1 MLRFMRPRARLRLLG
16 GSFALLAMAGLWIG
30 HSLEYIRVWGT
41 RGFTT
46 IAAGS
51 VHAYMLPVGVALA
64 LAGAFVSL
72 AAFRLW
78 VRLGRRLDVAKAAL
92 TDSLLG
98 RATRTRPAGDAA
110 LHAPST
116 TTALLLAWP
125 VLSAVQIGLYL
136 AQENLEA
143 IRVGL
148 PAPGFGAITGV
159 HALAPAVHAVVAL
172 VLLLLV
178 AAVAR
183 LFRRRTAVIAG
194 IEGRIRRLVARR
206 RSIEVRRPVASAPA
220 PPLRLLGAQLWCR
233 PPPLPA

>member
-1 MLRFMRPRARLRLLG
+1 MRPRARLRLFG

-41 RGFTT
+41 RGFTAILT
-46 IAAGS
+46 GS
-51 VHAYMLPVGVALA
+51 VHAYMLPVGVALTLVA
-64 LAGAFVSL
+64 AFVSL

-78 VRLGRRLDVAKAAL
+78 VRLGHRLDTARAAL
-92 TDSLLG
+92 GEALLG
-98 RATRTRPAGDAA
+98 RRLRRHPANAA
-110 LHAPST
+110 LRLPST
-116 TTALLLAWP
+116 TAALLLGWP
-125 VLSAVQIGLYL
+125 VLSAVQVGLYL

-159 HALAPAVHAVVAL
+159 HALAPAVHAAVAI

-178 AAVAR
+178 AAAAR
-183 LFRRRTAVIAG
+183 LFRRRTALISG
-194 IEGRIRRLVARR
+194 IERRIRRLVMRR
-206 RSIEVRRPVASAPA
+206 RSIEVRRPPASAPA